1 MKKILVAVTGMSP
14 QIVTETLFALITR
27 HQWIP
32 DEIHVLT
39 TRLGA
44 ERLNAALFGKNG
56 HFPRFCEEYAT
67 PAIAFSPDH
76 IHLIK
81 DEQNAVLDDIRTP
94 MQNNLAADMI
104 VRFVHDLCAQDDT
117 ELHVSI
123 AGGRKSMGFYIG
135 YALSLFGRRRD
146 RLSHVLVNEPF
157 ENHPD
162 FFYPTRSSHWIATSS
177 GMIDARDAQVMLA
190 DIPFVRMR
198 DGLPHVASESD
209 WTYLQAVEQTQRH
222 MNDWHIEID
231 SEFHTLRCASQMILL
246 TPQQFALYAAMVSLK
261 MEKRSI
267 SSRVPED
274 MAYLLQRYIRFYPVS
289 PTETSQQLQER
300 LTKNCHADMLRILQE
315 ASSQI
320 YRKLRKTLGEQ
331 RAKHFRIVGSG
342 RNNNRSYTVNASINQ
357 FSFRK
362 NTHPQP

>member
-14 QIVTETLFALITR
+14 QIVTETLFALVTL

-44 ERLNAALFGKNG
+44 QHLRSTLLENAA
-56 HFPRFCEEYAT
+56 HFHQFCAQYAT
-67 PAIAFSPDH
+67 PDISFSKDN
-76 IHLIK
+76 IHLIC
-81 DEQNAVLDDIRTP
+81 DEQEQILDDIRTP
-94 MQNNLAADMI
+94 EQNNAAADMI

-209 WTYLQAVEQTQRH
+209 WTYLQAVEQTQRR
-222 MNDWHIEID
+222 MDDWHIEMD
-231 SEFHTLRCASQMILL
+231 SEFHTLHCASQTILL

-261 MEKRSI
+261 MEERSI
-267 SSRVPED
+267 RSRVPED
-274 MAYLLQRYIRFYPVS
+274 MACLLQRYIRCYPVS

-320 YRKLRKTLGEQ
+320 YRKLRKALGEQ

-342 RNNNRSYTVNASINQ
+342 RNNNRSYTLNASNQQ
-357 FSFRK
+357 FSFRR
-362 NTHPQP
+362 NISPLP